1 MPLPHFLLMIALV
14 ICAAGLTVWA
24 VSAAGLPL
32 AALAVTALLGA
43 AAVGLVGRE
52 R

>member
-1 MPLPHFLLMIALV
+1 MPLPHFLLMVGLV
-14 ICAAGLTVWA
+14 ICAAGLTIWA
-24 VSAAGLPL
+24 VSVTGLPL

-43 AAVGLVGRE
+43 AAIGLVGRE

>member
-1 MPLPHFLLMIALV
+1 MPLPHFLLMLAFV
-14 ICAAGLTVWA
+14 IGAAALTVWA
-24 VSAAGLPL
+24 LSASALPH
-32 AALAVTALLGA
+32 AAVAITALLAA

>member
-1 MPLPHFLLMIALV
+1 MPLPHFLLMLVLV
-14 ICAAGLTVWA
+14 ICAAAMTIWA
-24 VSAAGLPL
+24 VAELAVPH
-32 AALAVTALLGA
+32 AALAISALLGA

>member
-14 ICAAGLTVWA
+14 IFAAGLTVWA
-24 VSAAGLPL
+24 VSAAGVPL
-32 AALAVTALLGA
+32 AALAITALLGA